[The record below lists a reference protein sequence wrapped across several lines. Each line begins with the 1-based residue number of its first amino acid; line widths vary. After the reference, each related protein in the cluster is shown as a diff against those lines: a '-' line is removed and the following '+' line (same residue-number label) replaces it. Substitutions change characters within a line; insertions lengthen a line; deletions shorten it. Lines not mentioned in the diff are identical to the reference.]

1 MFNRHAR
8 IGARLDSHRIFER
21 SPGAARLAWA
31 GAVHVCAPRPK
42 YRRAPRNGRGVLL
55 GLLLGIILGSAWTA
69 SAWGEET
76 ASVWG
81 EEIQLSCLG
90 CGGAG
95 KELADL
101 WTNPLLE
108 RVKALSCVRLAKR
121 SGREIVVNTCGA
133 CRVVKVSRKRPGS
146 NPASSRS
153 YTVARSSSMPLP
165 FRGPGRTRLL
175 GDSPCR
181 GKEAPV
187 AEISDRQCVGLRK
200 NGKGKT
206 VLVNGCQVC
215 RTVKLERI
223 HATGQRT
230 VQTYTIAR
238 YAYVPASPRGAKE
251 ARVLSDQNCR

>member
-1 MFNRHAR
+1 M
-8 IGARLDSHRIFER
+8 
-21 SPGAARLAWA
+21 
-31 GAVHVCAPRPK
+31 
-42 YRRAPRNGRGVLL
+42 LL

-76 ASVWG
+76 ASAWG
-81 EEIQLSCLG
+81 EETASAWGEETASAWGEEVQLSCLG

-95 KELADL
+95 KELTDL

-153 YTVARSSSMPLP
+153 YTLARSSSMPLP

-175 GDSPCR
+175 GHSPCR

-187 AEISDRQCVGLRK
+187 AEVSDRRCVGLRK

-223 HATGQRT
+223 HATGQRSI
-230 VQTYTIAR
+230 QTYTIAR
-238 YAYVPASPRGAKE
+238 NAYVPAPPRGAKE
-251 ARVLSDQNCR
+251 ARVLSDRNCR